1 MDYWVIIFFSVLGA
15 ALGSFLNVVAVRTL
29 SGESW
34 WGGARSKCPACGVTL
49 GWKDLIPIASW
60 LILGGRCRR
69 CGKPIPARYLLVE
82 VSGAA
87 AAGLLAWRWGL
98 SAALPAGL
106 AAVFGLF
113 LNALTDL
120 EDGYVFDVFTIAMG
134 GCGLFLRLL
143 PGGGSLLDGLLGGV
157 AGFAVI
163 ALIIFLSRGGMGW
176 GDATLAAG
184 TGMIVGWKFIL
195 LTLYLGFMAGGLFS
209 ALLLAAGRI
218 KRKDSLPLVPFIALG
233 GLITLLVG
241 PGILAF
247 FNIFPGPPW
256 F

>member
-1 MDYWVIIFFSVLGA
+1 MSRLRRNPWVERSYPYSL
-15 ALGSFLNVVAVRTL
+15 VADSRGPVPKMRQAD
-29 SGESW
+29 S
-34 WGGARSKCPACGVTL
+34 
-49 GWKDLIPIASW
+49 
-60 LILGGRCRR
+60 
-69 CGKPIPARYLLVE
+69 ARYLLVE
-82 VSGAA
+82 ISGAA

-163 ALIIFLSRGGMGW
+163 ALIIFLSRGMGW

-195 LTLYLGFMAGGLFS
+195 LTLYLGFMAGAVFCASPG
-209 ALLLAAGRI
+209 GRQ
-218 KRKDSLPLVPFIALG
+218 
-233 GLITLLVG
+233 
-241 PGILAF
+241 
-247 FNIFPGPPW
+247 N
-256 F
+256 